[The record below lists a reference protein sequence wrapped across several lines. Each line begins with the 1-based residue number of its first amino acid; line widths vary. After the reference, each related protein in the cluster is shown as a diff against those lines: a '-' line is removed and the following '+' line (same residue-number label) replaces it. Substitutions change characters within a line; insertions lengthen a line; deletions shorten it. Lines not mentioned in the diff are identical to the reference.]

1 MKRFFCICM
10 AAAALF
16 ILCGSFPFPKKA
28 KCQNVYVEESGTPG
42 KYVLVEHV
50 SDNILSKEYDHILN
64 IHNGVIIYR
73 NGNKYGLLDSTGVE
87 LIPPTYNY
95 IDGQWD
101 GLAVAYKKG
110 FVEGSYH
117 NGFACPKELGKAG
130 LIDSMGNVVI
140 PFVYDDLRYS
150 GEDVTTGDKVFWYVL
165 NGKGGFLDIAGRRL
179 TRPKYKKSWQ
189 HYLGYAKVF
198 NDKGWGMVD
207 ANGREVIP
215 CGYDYV
221 DYIGKKRFAVK
232 KDGMYSL
239 AAEGGK
245 LLSGFVCDSIENS
258 YRAER
263 AFPVW
268 VMKGDDYAFM
278 NEAGELITGFDFKV
292 TKDTVKNWDNSSH
305 ILRHV
310 SYVGRSIY
318 QYGVSFNE
326 ADSVLVVNWYDEDD
340 YYGGGPFF
348 MTHSGPV
355 PDSLEHYYRE
365 RLFPVYDGERY
376 GYINDRGEMA
386 VPFRY
391 DKAEMFREGLAA
403 VQRNGKW
410 GFIDQKGNEVIPP
423 KFDRIDHVFS
433 GGRAIIYDKE
443 SKKSYFIDREGNITG
458 VSPGGEVIIVP

>member
-16 ILCGSFPFPKKA
+16 ILCGYWVPRPKVIKGR
-28 KCQNVYVEESGTPG
+28 NVRVEKLETSG
-42 KYVLVEHV
+42 KYVLT
-50 SDNILSKEYDHILN
+50 DTLGNILSKEYNYIDN
-64 IHNGVIIYR
+64 NQDGVIIYR
-73 NGNKYGLLDSTGVE
+73 SGKKYGLLDSTGTE
-87 LIPPTYNY
+87 LTRPVYNY
-95 IDGQWD
+95 MEDDNLKGY
-101 GLAVAYKKG
+101 AVAYKKG
-110 FVEGSYH
+110 FVEGNCN
-117 NGFACPKELGKAG
+117 NGFASPKELGKAG
-130 LIDSMGNVVI
+130 LIDSRGNVVI
-140 PFVYDDLRYS
+140 PFIYDDLYY
-150 GEDVTTGDKVFWYVL
+150 FWDDDEGIFSYVL
-165 NGKGGFLDIAGRRL
+165 NGKGGYIDTNGCRL
-179 TRPKYKKSWQ
+179 TKPVYDDCWG
-189 HYLGYAKVF
+189 HHLGYARVR
-198 NDKGWGMVD
+198 KGKGYGMVD
-207 ANGREVIP
+207 NRGNEVIP

-245 LLSGFVCDSIENS
+245 LLSDFVCDSIENS

-310 SYVGRSIY
+310 SYVGRYIY

-355 PDSLEHYYRE
+355 PDSLKHYYRE

>member
-10 AAAALF
+10 AVAALF
-16 ILCGSFPFPKKA
+16 ILCGYWVPRPKVIKGR
-28 KCQNVYVEESGTPG
+28 NVRVEKLETSG
-42 KYVLVEHV
+42 KYVLT
-50 SDNILSKEYDHILN
+50 DTLGNILSKEYNYIGNNQD
-64 IHNGVIIYR
+64 GVIIYR
-73 NGNKYGLLDSTGVE
+73 SGKKYGLLDSTGTE
-87 LIPPTYNY
+87 LTRPVYNY
-95 IDGQWD
+95 MEDDNLKGY
-101 GLAVAYKKG
+101 AVAYKKG
-110 FVEGSYH
+110 FVEGNCN
-117 NGFACPKELGKAG
+117 NGFASPKELGKAG
-130 LIDSMGNVVI
+130 LIDSRGNVVI
-140 PFVYDDLRYS
+140 PFIYDDLYY
-150 GEDVTTGDKVFWYVL
+150 FWDDDEGIFSYVL
-165 NGKGGFLDIAGRRL
+165 NGKGGYIDTNGCRL
-179 TRPKYKKSWQ
+179 TKPVYDDCWG
-189 HYLGYAKVF
+189 HHLGYARVR
-198 NDKGWGMVD
+198 KGKGYGMVD
-207 ANGREVIP
+207 NRGNEVIP

-258 YRAER
+258 SRAER

-310 SYVGRSIY
+310 SYVGRYIY

>member
-10 AAAALF
+10 AVAALF
-16 ILCGSFPFPKKA
+16 ILCGYWVPRPKVIKGR
-28 KCQNVYVEESGTPG
+28 NVRVEKLETSG
-42 KYVLVEHV
+42 KYVLT
-50 SDNILSKEYDHILN
+50 DTLGNILSKEYNYIDN
-64 IHNGVIIYR
+64 NQDGVIIYR
-73 NGNKYGLLDSTGVE
+73 LGKKYGLLDSTGTE
-87 LIPPTYNY
+87 LTRPVYNY
-95 IDGQWD
+95 MEDDNLKGY
-101 GLAVAYKKG
+101 AVAYKKG
-110 FVEGSYH
+110 FVEGNCN
-117 NGFACPKELGKAG
+117 NGFASPKELGKAG
-130 LIDSMGNVVI
+130 LIDSRGNVVI
-140 PFVYDDLRYS
+140 PFIYDDLYY
-150 GEDVTTGDKVFWYVL
+150 FWDDDEGIFSYVL
-165 NGKGGFLDIAGRRL
+165 NGKGGYIDTNGCRL
-179 TRPKYKKSWQ
+179 TKPVYDDCWG
-189 HYLGYAKVF
+189 HHLGYARVR
-198 NDKGWGMVD
+198 KGKGYGMVD
-207 ANGREVIP
+207 NRGNEVIP
-215 CGYDYV
+215 CEYDYV

-410 GFIDQKGNEVIPP
+410 GFIDQKGNEIIPP